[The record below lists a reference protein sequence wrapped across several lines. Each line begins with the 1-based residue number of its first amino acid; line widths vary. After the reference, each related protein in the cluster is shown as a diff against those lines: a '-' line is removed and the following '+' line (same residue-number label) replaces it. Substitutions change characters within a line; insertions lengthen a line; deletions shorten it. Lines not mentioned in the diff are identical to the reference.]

1 MYFFN
6 SYNTLLN
13 ILRVAY
19 LSKTHYVFC
28 PINSKIIRLLKK
40 LVDIRYVSHF
50 EYLDNKR
57 VCIYLLYDIN
67 YCPAF
72 KFTKLL
78 FRQSLRT
85 YVSYKKLFKL
95 YKYDYG
101 TIYILSTTQGLLT
114 QTEAINEKIGGELI
128 CVLYS

>member
-13 ILRVAY
+13 IIRVGY
-19 LSKTHYVFC
+19 LSKVHYVNC
-28 PINSKIIRLLKK
+28 PFNSKIIRLLKK

-50 EYLDNKR
+50 EQINNKWIR
-57 VCIYLLYDIN
+57 IFLIYDIN
-67 YCPAF
+67 YCPPY

-78 FRQSLRT
+78 FKQSLRT
-85 YVSYKKLFKL
+85 YISYKKLFKL
-95 YKYDYG
+95 YKHDYG
-101 TIYILSTTQGLLT
+101 IIYILSTTQGLLT
-114 QTEAINEKIGGELI
+114 QSEAINEKIGGEII